1 MRFFALVCIGI
12 IAISAFSPFPVSA
25 EKLSRTVKFVQ
36 PDIKDGYCG
45 QRIDYRICKCSFH
58 NEMCEE
64 IGRTR
69 SVASFI
75 LNSKYGAYVSQL
87 RVGFIASCKANG
99 GKYTND
105 RCEYYEKTKDE
116 KQCLPNDFDAQWKKY
131 SDIDD
136 RIPPNERSFEAKQHY
151 DALAKVVS
159 NTQEVF
165 LLQRDMEIDRQ
176 ARLEVKQYKQA
187 LVQNIKT
194 NLLKSF
200 WRLAWITY
208 DNIQSGRSAGGTF
221 EKMYDAPSHME
232 SIAAYIKTVR
242 SVTPGDSVI
251 AINTDSIAGKAK
263 NVGLSVAL
271 DAMESVGDPVT
282 VATTLISESVKQTF
296 GSADITP
303 EEIEIL
309 KTQHLKNNL
318 LDDIIQESYRR
329 NRDRRLKAEAL
340 KIENETL
347 KSQLIELE
355 NKEKDRTREKLVES
369 CDKK

>member
-1 MRFFALVCIGI
+1 MRFLTFLLTLMFAV
-12 IAISAFSPFPVSA
+12 SAFSPLPVSA
-25 EKLSRTVKFVQ
+25 ERLSRTVKFEQ
-36 PDIKDGYCG
+36 PDIKDAFCG
-45 QRIDYRICKCSFH
+45 ARIDYKICKCSFH
-58 NEMCEE
+58 NEMCKE

-69 SVASFI
+69 SVASYI

-87 RVGFIASCKANG
+87 RIGFIASCVAGG
-99 GKYTND
+99 GKYAED

-116 KQCLPNDFDAQWKKY
+116 KECLPGDFDAQWKKY

-136 RIPPNERSFEAKQHY
+136 RIPPSERSFEAKQHY
-151 DALAKVVS
+151 DALAKVVNNS
-159 NTQEVF
+159 QELF
-165 LLQRDMEIDRQ
+165 LLGRDMEIDRQ

-187 LVQNIKT
+187 LVKNIKT

-208 DNIQSGRSAGGTF
+208 DNIQSGRSSSGTF
-221 EKMYDAPSHME
+221 EKMYDLPSHME
-232 SIAAYIKTVR
+232 SIAAYLKTVR

-263 NVGLSVAL
+263 NVGLSVAF

-329 NRDRRLKAEAL
+329 NRERRLKAESL
-340 KIENETL
+340 KSENETL
-347 KSQLIELE
+347 KTQLLELE
-355 NKEKDRTREKLVES
+355 NKEKDRTRKELVDACEK
-369 CDKK
+369 K

>member
-1 MRFFALVCIGI
+1 MRFLTFLLIGMFA
-12 IAISAFSPFPVSA
+12 ASAFSPFPASA

-45 QRIDYRICKCSFH
+45 QRIDYKICKCSFH

-75 LNSKYGAYVSQL
+75 LNSKYTAHIAQL
-87 RVGFIASCKANG
+87 RASFMATCKAGG
-99 GKYTND
+99 GKYAQD

-116 KQCLPNDFDAQWKKY
+116 KECLPGDFDAQWKKY

-136 RIPPNERSFEAKQHY
+136 SIPPGERSFEAKQHY
-151 DALAKVVS
+151 DALAKMVS
-159 NTQEVF
+159 NSQELF
-165 LLQRDMEIDRQ
+165 LLGRDMEIDRQ
-176 ARLEVKQYKQA
+176 ARMEVKQYKQA
-187 LVQNIKT
+187 LVKNIKT

-208 DNIQSGRSAGGTF
+208 DNIQSGRSSGGTF
-221 EKMYDAPSHME
+221 EKMYDLPSHME
-232 SIAAYIKTVR
+232 SVAAYLKTVR
-242 SVTPGDSVI
+242 SVTPNDSVI

-263 NVGLSVAL
+263 NVGISAAL

-296 GSADITP
+296 GSADITA

-329 NRDRRLKAEAL
+329 NRERRLKAEAL
-340 KIENETL
+340 RSENETL
-347 KSQLIELE
+347 KTQLIELE
-355 NKEKDRTREKLVES
+355 NKEKDRTQKELVDACEK
-369 CDKK
+369 K